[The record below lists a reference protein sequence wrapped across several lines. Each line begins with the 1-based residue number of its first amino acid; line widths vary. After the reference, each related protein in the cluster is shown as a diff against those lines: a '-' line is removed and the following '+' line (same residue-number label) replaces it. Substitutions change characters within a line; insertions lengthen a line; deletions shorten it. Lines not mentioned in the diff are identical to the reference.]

1 MSGQD
6 QATGLRKW
14 ADLQRQK
21 QQAEASVDVPQA
33 EHMPAPAQASSQ
45 ETAQAPSLL
54 APEASP
60 AEEPASVAPP
70 AVKTPL
76 YVVGLPSSGA
86 THVNRVKARLGQWS
100 TLGRRWAGD
109 PDDWEIRI
117 VMADADNLAQLRNE
131 CRRWALWINSD
142 ADTFAAMYRTL
153 RQLREHGGPS
163 RLLALHEPHL
173 PRQGL
178 LDNLREAA
186 DYYLKMELLVLAR

>member
-21 QQAEASVDVPQA
+21 QQAEASVDVPAA
-33 EHMPAPAQASSQ
+33 EYAPASSQ
-45 ETAQAPSLL
+45 EPTQELAQEPL
-54 APEASP
+54 AA
-60 AEEPASVAPP
+60 PASSPIEAPARVAPP

-76 YVVGLPSSGA
+76 YVVGLPGSGA
-86 THVNRVKARLGQWS
+86 TQVNRVKARLGQWS
-100 TLGRRWAGD
+100 ALGRRWAGD

-131 CRRWALWINSD
+131 CRRWALWVNSD
-142 ADTFAAMYRTL
+142 ADAFAAMYRTL